1 VVRNGVQLAVVANVE
16 QLRRAALGTADR
28 RVALDRQEHSA
39 PDAAHA
45 DQPPGPQS
53 IIVGGGGQPTI
64 TTNKFFYTAGEWAQ
78 ICYHVPG
85 PGYVQITD
93 QQGYSVKTLVAGY
106 DNGAGDCFWGTVT
119 PPFGQECLRIVYWF
133 PYGGSSSNQ
142 TCFQVFPSYPFPY

>member
-1 VVRNGVQLAVVANVE
+1 MSML
-16 QLRRAALGTADR
+16 LRRVSVGPIKLVALAALMAG
-28 RVALDRQEHSA
+28 ALFAMGLAGS
-39 PDAAHA
+39 PAAHA